1 MLDFHRKESACV
13 VTIDSEPDRLAP
25 LGPASAVGLRGV
37 SVVAAQ
43 CCAGI
48 SEMRGVPYVE
58 AQTCANP
65 QSAVC
70 IQGQV

>member
-1 MLDFHRKESACV
+1 

-25 LGPASAVGLRGV
+25 LGPASACRPPRGFGGGGAMLR
-37 SVVAAQ
+37 
-43 CCAGI
+43 GI
-48 SEMRGVPYVE
+48 SEMRGAPYVE

-70 IQGQV
+70 IEGQV

>member
-1 MLDFHRKESACV
+1 
-13 VTIDSEPDRLAP
+13 
-25 LGPASAVGLRGV
+25 
-37 SVVAAQ
+37 VAAQ

-70 IQGQV
+70 IEGQV